1 MNQPSQRRSVG
12 LAAAACVVLSAR
24 AAGAM
29 DVMADHTDYVAKL
42 ATLKPGDTLHLA
54 ADTYDTLAISN
65 LNGTASQWITIT
77 GPAADPPTAVIQA
90 SPDGCCDVVELTNSS
105 FVALVNLKV
114 DGNHVNSAFGVSA
127 KGETGNLVHDV
138 RIEGCTLVDIDN
150 DGDPTDLGQQDDG
163 ISTKTPTWGWI
174 IRGNK
179 ILGAGTGL
187 YLGNSTGSDPFVQ
200 GLIEDNLVDSP
211 TGYCMEIKQQNP
223 WPAVQG
229 MPTGPTTTIIRNNVF
244 IKKDHAA
251 TTSGGRPQILVDGF
265 PDTGSGSQNH
275 YEIYGN
281 LFFHDSDDYLL
292 QATGRV
298 HVHDNIFV
306 DDPMYGGVNFT
317 DHDSK
322 TVIDAIAYNNTFYGV
337 GTGVAFGSAPS
348 GIGFAVG
355 NAIFGPTPF
364 AGMVATQHD
373 NVTDTVANAPMY
385 VNSPGLVLGMMD
397 FYPKSGSPLR
407 GSAVDLSMVSNDTD
421 YDRDFNGTKKDFT
434 YRGAYSGQGMN
445 PGWQL
450 GDGIKDG
457 GATDGGSSGA
467 SSGGGSSGGGSSSGA
482 GSGSSG
488 GASGSGGGDGGGN
501 GAAPGSSGGC
511 GCAMPGDGASTGLG
525 GAVSIAAMA
534 IAFARRRRTAPA
546 SRPPDGG

>member
-1 MNQPSQRRSVG
+1 MKRVCIP
-12 LAAAACVVLSAR
+12 LAAAACVLLSVRIAH
-24 AAGAM
+24 AV

-54 ADTYDTLAISN
+54 ADTYDMLAISS

-77 GPAADPPTAVIQA
+77 GPTADPPTAVIQA
-90 SPDGCCDVVELTNSS
+90 SADGCCDVVEIVNSS
-105 FVALVNLKV
+105 YVALENLKV
-114 DGNHVNSAFGVSA
+114 DGNHVNSAFGISA
-127 KGETGNLVHDV
+127 KGETGNLVHDI
-138 RIEGCTLVDIDN
+138 RIEGCTLVNIDN
-150 DGDPTDLGQQDDG
+150 DGDPADLGQQDDG

-179 ILGAGTGL
+179 IIGVGTGM

-211 TGYCMEIKQQNP
+211 TGYCIEIKQQNP
-223 WPAVQG
+223 WPSVQG

-244 IKKDHAA
+244 IKKDHAP
-251 TTSGGRPQILVDGF
+251 TTSGPRPNVLVDGF
-265 PDTGSGSQNH
+265 PDTGPGSQNH

-281 LFFHDSDDYLL
+281 FFYHDNDDFLL

-298 HVHDNIFV
+298 HAHDNVFV
-306 DDPMYGGVNFT
+306 DDSMYGGINFT

-337 GTGVAFGSAPS
+337 GTGIAFGNAPS
-348 GIGFAVG
+348 GVGFAVG

-373 NVTDTVANAPMY
+373 NVTDTVANAGNY

-397 FYPKSGSPLR
+397 FYPKNGSPLH
-407 GSAVDLSMVSNDTD
+407 GSAMDLSMVSSDTD

-434 YRGAYSGQGMN
+434 YRGAYSGEGMN
-445 PGWQL
+445 PGWPL
-450 GDGIKDG
+450 GDGIKDA
-457 GATDGGSSGA
+457 GATGTG
-467 SSGGGSSGGGSSSGA
+467 SSGGGSSG
-482 GSGSSG
+482 SSG
-488 GASGSGGGDGGGN
+488 GASSGGASSSGASSSGSSGAVGDGGNGN
-501 GAAPGSSGGC
+501 GAAPGSSSGC
-511 GCAMPGDGASTGLG
+511 GCGTPGGGESTGILG
-525 GAVSIAAMA
+525 AASIAALLLTA
-534 IAFARRRRTAPA
+534 LGVRGRR
-546 SRPPDGG
+546 SRSSPSPR